1 MIRPAKRQDFIAIA
15 GTLAENHRR
24 ALHALAP
31 DTTPVEPLTRLAD
44 IHPAA
49 VTFERDG
56 RPGCAS
62 RPIVVAGAVG
72 GAPGASSIF
81 VFSAADATDP
91 ELLETAQYFFA
102 QLAAASA
109 P

>member
-24 ALHALAP
+24 ALNALAP
-31 DTTPVEPLTRLAD
+31 DTTPIEPLTRLAD

-49 VTFERDG
+49 VTFERYG
-56 RPGCAS
+56 

-102 QLAAASA
+102 QLAATGDAA
-109 P
+109 RPVI